1 MKQNQKHTL
10 IVLLCLVTLVA
21 LCLTF
26 AACNKTYSVKIAN
39 YDKAQG
45 SVTLSPESQDGQY
58 KEGTELTVTV
68 KPVDGY
74 AVESFKL
81 GSEEKVGELNS
92 EGKFVFKVQQDTTI
106 TVTFKSTT
114 VAVESVSLNKQSL
127 SVHVTKQDDTLTA
140 QVLPENAT
148 DKTVTWTSSVPAVA
162 TVDNNGKITAVAAG
176 ETVIT
181 ATAGDGKTATCTV
194 TVTDHQLTTVSAGES
209 GHKSVC
215 GVDGCGYESEVA
227 AHSLKINSDKTK
239 FECEQCEY
247 EENHTHSLSYKST
260 DGEQHTISCTV
271 EGCGYTSTAKHS
283 LKINSAKDKFECE
296 QCEYEVAHNHDIKV
310 ESAGV
315 SGHKEVCKTEGCGY
329 EGAVSAHSLKINSDK
344 TKFECEQCEYEVAHT
359 HTLSYKS
366 TGSEQHTVS
375 CTVEGCGYTST
386 ANHSLKINSDKTK
399 FECEQCEYEV
409 AHSHA
414 LETKS
419 AGESGH
425 KEVCKTEGCGYEGAV
440 SAHSLKINSDKTKF
454 ECEQCEYEVAHSHDL
469 ETKSAGES
477 GHKEVCKTE
486 GCGYEGEVK
495 SHNLDPEYASDGNQG
510 HHTNCLDC
518 DYVTETV
525 AHVNSSGV
533 YENAGAGGHT
543 YRCDICEALVKE
555 QHHYRTDY
563 SSPDGEYQVCDAN
576 GCTYK
581 ARFRDHNLKLVFDA
595 DSHHEECQNSN
606 CTYKTEPIKCEES
619 GQVVYTADSAAP
631 ESGHRGK
638 CICGNELALEA
649 HDQLGD
655 NKACSK
661 CGYLKT
667 DEHEEI
673 DTADEYGYYDGVCDI
688 CGKNYNN
695 TWTFDLQTRAITKY
709 NGNYKKLRIPDKIDG
724 ISVEVIQGSQN
735 SGCFNN
741 NATITNVIIPRE
753 CNITE
758 LPAGMFSGC
767 SNLNTLIILAQV
779 TDIPTDFLMLC
790 TNFDWLV
797 LPETIKTINSGAF
810 GIGFEGFDA
819 TLNTIYFLG
828 TQDQWQLIDITGVLT
843 QPKQVLFY
851 KAESGNDTEWHWE
864 TDQILPKPWKEM

>member
-92 EGKFVFKVQQDTTI
+92 EGKFVFKVQQDATI

-194 TVTDHQLTTVSAGES
+194 TVTDHQLTTVSAGEN

-215 GVDGCGYESEVA
+215 GVDGCGYESEVS

-247 EENHTHSLSYKST
+247 EVAHTHSLSYKST
-260 DGEQHTISCTV
+260 GSEQHTVSCTV

-283 LKINSAKDKFECE
+283 LKINSDKTKFECE
-296 QCEYEVAHNHDIKV
+296 QCEYEVAHSHDLETK
-310 ESAGV
+310 SAGAN
-315 SGHKEVCKTEGCGY
+315 GHKEVCKTEGCGY

-409 AHSHA
+409 AHSHDINV
-414 LETKS
+414 ES
-419 AGESGH
+419 AGVSGH
-425 KEVCKTEGCGYEGAV
+425 KSVCQTEGCGYESAV

-454 ECEQCEYEVAHSHDL
+454 ECEQCDYEENHTHTYKIVSDAEQGHHQECENEQCGFVGETVAHQFNDEYYSDG
-469 ETKSAGES
+469 SAGHHQECS
-477 GHKEVCKTE
+477 VE
-486 GCGYEGEVK
+486 GCGY
-495 SHNLDPEYASDGNQG
+495 
-510 HHTNCLDC
+510 HTQTVQHTLTNWEISTENRGWHESYCDDC
-518 DYVTETV
+518 DEKVTESHTLVVSSSTATEETV
-525 AHVNSSGV
+525 A
-533 YENAGAGGHT
+533 
-543 YRCDICEALVKE
+543 CDK
-555 QHHYRTDY
+555 
-563 SSPDGEYQVCDAN
+563 
-576 GCTYK
+576 CTYEYS
-581 ARFRDHNLKLVFDA
+581 RDHKLKWVQD
-595 DSHHEECQNSN
+595 DDGKCHQECENTFPRCN
-606 CTYKTEPIKCEES
+606 YKTEAKPHDMQWNMLDNPAEGHSGVCKNGCGYVVEQEE
-619 GQVVYTADSAAP
+619 
-631 ESGHRGK
+631 
-638 CICGNELALEA
+638 
-649 HDQLGD
+649 HDKLGEGG
-655 NKACSK
+655 ACSK
-661 CGYLKT
+661 CGYV
-667 DEHEEI
+667 DAGEHVCIEHVI
-673 DTADEYGYYDGVCDI
+673 ADSNGFYDGECQI
-688 CGKNYNN
+688 CHLN
-695 TWTFDLQTRAITKY
+695 AIFEI
-709 NGNYKKLRIPDKIDG
+709 NSDG
-724 ISVEVIQGSQN
+724 IITTFKDYSTLIQN
-735 SGCFNN
+735 SELKIKVP
-741 NATITNVIIPRE
+741 ATVNGSPVKGFSAGSSSTGSLFG
-753 CNITE
+753 TE
-758 LPAGMFSGC
+758 LTDIVIAENSELTALPNYLFAKCTKLKSIVVLASIQTIGIMPCYNCTSLQYIVLPNTIKTVGTRFFGVSGPLTLTNIYFMGTKEEYDLIK
-767 SNLNTLIILAQV
+767 SNLNSGDSATVLYSGEWTW
-779 TDIPTDFLMLC
+779 TDD
-790 TNFDWLV
+790 
-797 LPETIKTINSGAF
+797 
-810 GIGFEGFDA
+810 
-819 TLNTIYFLG
+819 
-828 TQDQWQLIDITGVLT
+828 TQDV
-843 QPKQVLFY
+843 PK
-851 KAESGNDTEWHWE
+851 ANN
-864 TDQILPKPWKEM
+864 